1 MCCVQ
6 VSLGVSDLRVTRAK
20 TDKQTSGLSD
30 ADFVANVS
38 ECSDPSSDF
47 FFLIV
52 TEKRLAENLVT
63 FSASLGNICRL

>member
-1 MCCVQ
+1 M
-6 VSLGVSDLRVTRAK
+6 RVTRAK
-20 TDKQTSGLSD
+20 TDKKTSGLGD

-38 ECSDPSSDF
+38 ECSDPSSDFF

-63 FSASLGNICRL
+63 FSASLGKICRL